1 METRISALLMF
12 LQDIKW
18 GKFVVVSDND
28 YESVSFVSSLQDH
41 LPPRN
46 MEMIDWLV
54 FNVDDSSEDMFL
66 RFRNLKKDV
75 VTFIL
80 VTNNLTMAFHTF
92 DGAGGI
98 EGQAWVIVSDLHAN
112 AFRYSRFPPNVYS
125 LTPRTK
131 RENTLSAFVID
142 TVSSIGRA
150 LAKRPEANNGT
161 CPRMREMRR

>member
-1 METRISALLMF
+1 MF

-18 GKFVVVSDND
+18 GKFVVVTDND
-28 YESVSFVSSLQDH
+28 YESVSFVSSLQDQLH
-41 LPPRN
+41 PRN

-54 FNVDDSSEDMFL
+54 FNADESSDDMFL

-80 VTNNLTMAFHTF
+80 VTNNLTMAFDTF
-92 DGAGGI
+92 GGAGGI
-98 EGQAWVIVSDLHAN
+98 EGQSWVIVSDLHAS
-112 AFRYSRFPPNVYS
+112 AFRHSKFPPNVYS

-131 RENTLSAFVID
+131 RENTLSAFVKD

-150 LAKRPEANNGT
+150 LAKRPEAKNGT